1 MKKKSNQKT
10 KNRKNP
16 NQSKWAK
23 SKKKKKKKKTKKKE
37 DRMAGAD
44 FRSSLDDRMN
54 QQTSDLNN
62 RRIKPIIIQI

>member
-16 NQSKWAK
+16 INLNEQ
-23 SKKKKKKKKTKKKE
+23 KKKKKQ

-54 QQTSDLNN
+54 QQTIDLNN